1 MTKDDYLNFID
12 DTAKVI
18 NWIGENIENE
28 DNAITLITW
37 INKMTIHTS
46 YYWYIVF
53 FTHFNYMFI

>member
-12 DTAKVI
+12 DTTKVI

-37 INKMTIHTS
+37 INKMLLKLQIN
-46 YYWYIVF
+46 F
-53 FTHFNYMFI
+53 ERLEEEKNNKEN